1 MAPLVC
7 NDGVTVREKGGDVVS
22 IFDGSGGVPVSLSKD
37 DRDGAGLGSA
47 KSISHVG
54 AGPIVRAGD

>member
-22 IFDGSGGVPVSLSKD
+22 IFDGSGGVPVSLSED
-37 DRDGAGLGSA
+37 NRDRAGLVPA
-47 KSISHVG
+47 KGISHVG
-54 AGPIVRAGD
+54 AGPIVHTGD